1 MLNVYVKAS
10 KESKNEKEMVRQ
22 NRAAFSGKLELF
34 EKGNVGKMEKTNHWS
49 PLRVKIEQS

>member
-22 NRAAFSGKLELF
+22 NRAAYSGKLELF
-34 EKGNVGKMEKTNHWS
+34 EKGKGGKMEKTNHWS